1 MESPTFQDTSQVL
14 FGGLLLVRVDKI
26 RKGLPDEKLS
36 LLSEV
41 AL

>member
-14 FGGLLLVRVDKI
+14 LGGLLLVRVDKI
-26 RKGLPDEKLS
+26 CKGLPDEELG
-36 LLSEV
+36 LLGEV